1 MPVLPTL
8 GINTTENVSGDGDEE
23 DGEDGEDGEGLGAHQ
38 VLELVKKHLS
48 KYKQSGLD
56 AQNFATVRCLLFVV
70 VAAAAGGVIVV
81 VVVVV
86 VVVVLFFLDPDLL
99 TV

>member
-1 MPVLPTL
+1 M
-8 GINTTENVSGDGDEE
+8 SGDGDEE

-70 VAAAAGGVIVV
+70 VAAAAAGVI